1 MHYYIYPKGK
11 IGKTLGKMFDFLE
24 MSDSY
29 SFIDDYQEGITLKE
43 QASSIK
49 ENIKNGSAKV
59 IIALSLGISITEQ
72 RAKKLKNNLESFEIY
87 DYLDNDFI
95 ESMAIEVCQK
105 AERMIAQSLFL
116 SRGEGG
122 GGH

>member
-1 MHYYIYPKGK
+1 
-11 IGKTLGKMFDFLE
+11 MFDFLE

-105 AERMIAQSLFL
+105 AERVIAQSLFL
-116 SRGEGG
+116 SGG
-122 GGH
+122 GGGINRYCPLWFRQ

>member
-43 QASSIK
+43 QAPKYQEKETIIDGDFTEIK
-49 ENIKNGSAKV
+49 K
-59 IIALSLGISITEQ
+59 
-72 RAKKLKNNLESFEIY
+72 
-87 DYLDNDFI
+87 DD
-95 ESMAIEVCQK
+95 
-105 AERMIAQSLFL
+105 
-116 SRGEGG
+116 
-122 GGH
+122 